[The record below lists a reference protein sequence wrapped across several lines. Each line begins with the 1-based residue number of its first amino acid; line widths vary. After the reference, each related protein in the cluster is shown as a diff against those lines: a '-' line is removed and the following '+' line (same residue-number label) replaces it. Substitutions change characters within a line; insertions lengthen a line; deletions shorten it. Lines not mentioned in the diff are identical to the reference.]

1 MDSTSPAEPLAWITT
16 ELEQLE
22 HQRLRRHLKTYTG
35 EQGSRI
41 VRGDQELVNFGANDY
56 LHLASDRRLGRAV
69 IAAIE
74 QVGWGSGAS
83 PLVCGHA
90 ALHAEL
96 EQRLAQFEGCEA
108 ALLFS
113 SGFAA
118 NVGAITALVGRGD
131 AIFGDQKNHASIID
145 GCRLSRADVHIYQH
159 GDVEQL
165 AALLKNTPPSQRK
178 LIVTDTLFSMDGD
191 LAPLPEIAALA
202 EKHGAMLMVDEA
214 HATGVFGARGRG
226 VAEHFGV
233 EEAVQIRVGTFSKA
247 LGSAGGFVAGSRPLI
262 EWLANRARSY
272 VFSTAHPAAASA
284 AALAALDIVEHEP
297 QRRQEL
303 LARAENLRRRLR
315 ERGWN
320 VGHSASQIIPIF
332 VGEPEATMTLAAR
345 LQSAG
350 LFVPGIRPPSV
361 PPGES
366 LLRVSLS
373 YGHSEGDLQHLLAA
387 LGPAESLKPE

>member
-1 MDSTSPAEPLAWITT
+1 MDSTSSPNPLTWITT
-16 ELEQLE
+16 ELERLE
-22 HQRLRRHLKTYTG
+22 HKRLRRHLKTYTG
-35 EQGSRI
+35 QQGIRI
-41 VRGDQELVNFGANDY
+41 AQAGEELVNFGANDY
-56 LHLASDRRLGRAV
+56 LHLASDPRLARAV
-69 IAAIE
+69 VAAVE
-74 QVGWGSGAS
+74 QAGWGSGAS

-96 EQRLAQFEGCEA
+96 EQRIAEFEGCEA

-118 NVGAITALVGRGD
+118 NVGAITALAGRGD

-145 GCRLSRADVHIYQH
+145 GCRLSRAEVHVYEH
-159 GDVEQL
+159 GDVEHL
-165 AALLKNTPPSQRK
+165 ATLLENAGPVRRK

-202 EKHGAMLMVDEA
+202 ERHGAMLMVDEA
-214 HATGVFGARGRG
+214 HATGVFGPRGRG

-233 EEAVQIRVGTFSKA
+233 EEAVHIRVGTLSKA
-247 LGSAGGFVAGSRPLI
+247 LGSAGGFVAGSRALVD
-262 EWLANRARSY
+262 WLANRARSY

-284 AALAALDIVEHEP
+284 AGLAALDIVEQEP
-297 QRRQEL
+297 HRRQEL
-303 LARAENLRRRLR
+303 LQRAENLRSRLR
-315 ERGWN
+315 GLGWN
-320 VGHSASQIIPIF
+320 VGTSASQIIPIL
-332 VGEPEATMTLAAR
+332 VGEPEATMTLAEQ

-373 YGHSEGDLQHLLAA
+373 YGHSEGDLEHLLAA
-387 LGPAESLKPE
+387 LGPTCR